1 MSAIVEPQ
9 ADAGGSEH
17 AGEKR
22 RRTLGKTASYLIL
35 LLFAAFYVGPLLI
48 LISASFKSLPE
59 FFADPTGLPEG
70 LEFGNYAEAWDLA
83 NFPGFMMNSLIY
95 TVVAT
100 ALFVVMSVFMAFPIA
115 RGYVKGAGPLLTL
128 YVVALFLPP
137 ALIPQFQLIL
147 NIGSWPVIGDFISN
161 VWFEGSAEQG
171 LFNTRTGYIL
181 LFLIN
186 PIGLIIL
193 VNYIKSIPRE
203 LDESAAMD
211 GCGYI
216 RFVFLILM
224 PLIRPAIATVT
235 VIHAIGIWNELI
247 LATVYLTN
255 DDLYPITRGLIVFEG
270 VYGSDWPKLAAA
282 VLMLMLPMLVL
293 FMFLQRYIIS
303 GLTSGAVKG

>member
-1 MSAIVEPQ
+1 MTAALEHLDDTPVASPGTTPHGSAT
-9 ADAGGSEH
+9 
-17 AGEKR
+17 R
-22 RRTLGKTASYLIL
+22 RSLRRKTISYLIL
-35 LLFAAFYVGPLLI
+35 LLFTVFYVGPLLM
-48 LISASFKSLPE
+48 LVSTSMKSLPE
-59 FFADPTGLPEG
+59 FFKNPTGFPEE
-70 LEFGNYAEAWDLA
+70 LNFGNFTEAWQLA
-83 NFPGFMMNSLIY
+83 NFPGYLLNSFIY
-95 TVVAT
+95 TAVAT
-100 ALFVVMSVFMAFPIA
+100 SLFVIMSVFVAFPIA
-115 RGYVKGAGPLLTL
+115 RGYVKGAGALLTL
-128 YVVALFLPP
+128 YVIALFLPP

-147 NIGSWPVIGDFISN
+147 NL
-161 VWFEGSAEQG
+161 G
-171 LFNTRTGYIL
+171 LFNTRSGYML

-193 VNYIKSIPRE
+193 VNYIKSLPTE
-203 LDESAAMD
+203 LDEAAAVD

-216 RFVFLILM
+216 RYVFTVVI

-247 LATVYLTN
+247 LATIYLTD

-303 GLTSGAVKG
+303 GLTAGAVKG